1 MSGGHFDYNQR
12 RIHSIIESIEEVI
25 EKNGKKIEYEFGINR
40 GEWELGYHYEYP
52 PDIINEFKNGLRIL
66 KQAYV
71 YAQRIDW
78 LLSGD
83 DGEETFRKRLKEEL
97 KEIEHLKPLQ
107 PMWGGETG
115 Y

>member
-1 MSGGHFDYNQR
+1 MSGGAFDYNQS
-12 RIHSIIESIEEVI
+12 RIQYIIEGIEEEI
-25 EKNGKKIEYEFGINR
+25 EKNGKKIDYEPGYKR
-40 GEWELGYHYEYP
+40 YEWESEYHYEYP
-52 PDIINEFKNGLRIL
+52 PDIIEEFKNGIRIL

-83 DGEETFRKRLKEEL
+83 DREDSFRKRLKEDL
-97 KEIEHLKPLQ
+97 AQLNP
-107 PMWGGETG
+107 PTFWGEESG